1 MLIQHMVC
9 ICLLFLLFSMRVYMH
24 SFLFLIKCGRYFP
37 PSSFLRIACFLSFRR
52 FFFCYVSSLE
62 SFLWTFCTWSSLW
75 VAEDGHHPGLVIAV
89 GTGEVWEGMAPILYP
104 PPAVLNLTQDMIM
117 HCYFS
122 FSWCNGCRDAVARV
136 KNFRTTDDMKGCAE
150 CSCWKDLV
158 TWDLEV
164 LPLSWLLLHLC
175 TMFSPFPWD
184 CC

>member
-1 MLIQHMVC
+1 MWSVSASFFSYFLCVC
-9 ICLLFLLFSMRVYMH
+9 ICIVSYSLLNVEG
-24 SFLFLIKCGRYFP
+24 IFP

-89 GTGEVWEGMAPILYP
+89 GIGEVWEGMAPIVYP
-104 PPAVLNLTQDMIM
+104 PPAVLNLTQDMMM

-122 FSWCNGCRDAVARV
+122 FSWCNGCRDAVARM